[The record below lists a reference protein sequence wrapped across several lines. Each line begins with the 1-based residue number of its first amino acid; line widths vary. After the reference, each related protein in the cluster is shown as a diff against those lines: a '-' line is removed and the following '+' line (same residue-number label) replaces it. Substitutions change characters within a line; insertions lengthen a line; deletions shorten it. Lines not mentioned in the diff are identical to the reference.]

1 MNQIIIKD
9 LAVNY
14 RVGVPDA
21 ERAKPQ
27 KLLITLEMEYDF
39 SAAVQKD
46 DINGTVD
53 YAMVSQ
59 RLLNFG
65 DRRSWKLIE
74 TLAYE
79 IAETITREFRLKS
92 VQVEIKKF
100 IIPEA
105 KYVAVRISYPA

>member
-21 ERAKPQ
+21 ERAQAQ
-27 KLLITLEMEYDF
+27 KLLITLEMDYDF
-39 SAAVQKD
+39 LAAIQTD
-46 DINGTVD
+46 DITRTVD
-53 YAMVSQ
+53 YALVSQ
-59 RLLNFG
+59 RLLKFG
-65 DRRSWKLIE
+65 EGRSWKLIE

-79 IAETITREFRLKS
+79 IAETVAREFRLKS
-92 VQVEIKKF
+92 IQVEIKKF

-105 KYVAVRISYPA
+105 QYVGVRVSYPA

>member
-1 MNQIIIKD
+1 MNQIVIKD
-9 LAVNY
+9 LSVMY

-21 ERAKPQ
+21 EREQPQ
-27 KLLITLEMEYDF
+27 KLLITVEMDYDF
-39 SAAVQKD
+39 SDAAQKD
-46 DINGTVD
+46 DISKTVD

-59 RLLNFG
+59 RLLRLG
-65 DRRSWKLIE
+65 DRRSWKLLE

-92 VQVEIKKF
+92 VTVEIKKF

-105 KYVAVRISYPA
+105 RYVAVRVVYP